1 MILDLTVID
10 EYELYPTEKTGPAV
24 QGTLLYKVGN
34 QTEFEGA
41 YITTTERMIMNVD
54 MNGES
59 YKRVFSYQDIVRAYI
74 EKEALFLEF
83 PEGMGKIAMVN
94 VTKGNGEE
102 FIEFV
107 SSKLKTD

>member
-1 MILDLTVID
+1 MNLTHID

-24 QGTLLYKVGN
+24 QGTLLYKVGE

-41 YITTTERMIMNVD
+41 YITTSERMIMNVD
-54 MNGES
+54 MNGEE
-59 YKRVFSYQDIVRAYI
+59 YKRVFSYEDIVKAFI

-94 VTKGNGEE
+94 ISEGDADE
-102 FIEFV
+102 FAQYINEKV
-107 SSKLKTD
+107 ST

>member
-1 MILDLTVID
+1 MTLDLTIID

-59 YKRVFSYQDIVRAYI
+59 YKRVFSYQDIVKAYM
-74 EKEALFLEF
+74 ENDALLLEF
-83 PEGMGKIAMVN
+83 PEGMGRIAMVN
-94 VTKGNGEE
+94 VTEGNGEE
-102 FIEFV
+102 FIEYV
-107 SSKLKTD
+107 SSKLSTD